1 MTTIKRLDGLLPTI
15 ALAGLLLA
23 ACLPEDQRTGSID
36 EDTWAE
42 VQAAYSPEVK
52 AQIDSA
58 NVAYKAADY
67 PLALAHYQKALEAD
81 DEVAAAWFGVYMAE
95 HAMGNRFLK
104 GSLARIVLIDMNFI
118 VITGQIYKPIN
129 IRLSY
134 CMR

>member
-1 MTTIKRLDGLLPTI
+1 MTPSKRIDGLVRGV

-36 EDTWAE
+36 EDTWAD
-42 VQAAYSPEVK
+42 VQAAYTPEVK

-67 PLALAHYQKALEAD
+67 TGALAHYEKALEMD

-95 HAMGNRFLK
+95 HAMGNLEEAEVALERARELLP
-104 GSLARIVLIDMNFI
+104 GASLLEENPDPPS
-118 VITGQIYKPIN
+118 Q
-129 IRLSY
+129 
-134 CMR
+134 